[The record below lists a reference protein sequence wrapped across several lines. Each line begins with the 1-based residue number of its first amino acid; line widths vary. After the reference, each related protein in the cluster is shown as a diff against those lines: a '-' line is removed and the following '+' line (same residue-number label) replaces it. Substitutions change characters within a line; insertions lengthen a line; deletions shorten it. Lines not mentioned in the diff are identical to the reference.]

1 MTTIS
6 IRLED
11 DMKKELESLCDDMG
25 MNLSTLFVI
34 YAKKVLRERRIPFEV
49 AAPPVFDPDKLDW
62 DRIGKQLAEAERIN
76 KDAPG
81 VPWEEVYA
89 DMRRRVHGRT
99 EAV

>member
-34 YAKKVLRERRIPFEV
+34 YAKKVLRERRIPFE
-49 AAPPVFDPDKLDW
+49 APPAIDLDRLDW

-76 KDAPG
+76 KDAPS
-81 VPWEEVYA
+81 VDFFEYA
-89 DMRRRVHGRT
+89 AEMRKKLNA
-99 EAV
+99 AVNKTV